1 MSVEAKLQQ
10 ILSCKSSIKNAIE
23 SKGVDVGNAS
33 FDQYTSKIRQIEGG
47 GSSGD
52 FDDPN
57 KVYYI
62 DHTGVIHYEYSL
74 QDFLNLTQEP
84 ANPPFSGLT
93 PTGWEMSLANAQAF
107 VRKWGYGPVI
117 GQTYTTNDGATRFYI
132 DIKYDSQLTI
142 GVTYSSLSSATKLK
156 IDWGD
161 GSEMYQSNAI
171 NGTVYHTYSE
181 IGKYCIRYIPLDG
194 ATFRPYSGSGYP
206 TIYGYAYLSTPL
218 YFKNLIYKIE
228 FGSGLSGYLGG
239 ILCGDAESFSIPSGC
254 SVGIYW
260 GTAAPHNFSTN
271 FGTQKTLTG
280 VYNLAVRNLRSC
292 IVPDGIT
299 NPGSFD
305 SCRNLKRLVLPD
317 SVTTFPV
324 LNGCRELTAI
334 NVPSGVTTLSNST
347 FNTCYKLTH
356 VELPDT
362 ITSVGTYVFS
372 SCINLK
378 SVNIPT
384 KITNV
389 NQYFCQHCQSLE
401 SITIPSAVTTVS
413 QYAFNGCNNLSAV
426 TFSNGLTTIGQYA
439 FNNCWSLP
447 SIQLPSTLTSIG
459 NYAFQQ
465 CLLLSGVINIPEG
478 VTTIGA
484 GAFNCSIYGISEIT
498 IPSTVTSVGQ
508 SAFAMQI
515 NIIPNTI
522 PDKVVHI
529 KPVTP
534 PTAGGN
540 SIFGSLATKAGKLR
554 LLVPAAS
561 IDLYKNAT
569 NWKTYATLFEVE
581 PVTSLPDNA
590 IQLDVD
596 LTEITSDET
605 ITNGSILAVSNNYD
619 TTKTIVVYD
628 ENLTW
633 IGNGTIVNTTLVVD
647 NAIGTFG
654 VETVTN
660 PTSFSFTGG
669 SVPD

>member
-33 FDQYTSKIRQIEGG
+33 FDQYASKIRQIEGG
-47 GSSGD
+47 SSSGD

-132 DIKYDSQLTI
+132 DIKYDFQLTI

-156 IDWGD
+156 VDWGD
-161 GSEMYQSNAI
+161 GSEMFQSTA
-171 NGTVYHTYSE
+171 TSATLYHTYQQT
-181 IGKYCIRYIPLDG
+181 GKYCLRYIPLDG
-194 ATFRPYSGSGYP
+194 ATFKPWSSSGCP
-206 TIYGYAYLSTPL
+206 TIFGYSYLSTPL
-218 YFKNLIYKIE
+218 YFSGLITKIE
-228 FGSGLSGYLGG
+228 FGSGLSGTLGS
-239 ILCGDAESFSIPSGC
+239 LLLWNCESVSMPSGC
-254 SVGIYW
+254 SVTIGS
-260 GTAAPHNFSTN
+260 GTGAPHIFSTN
-271 FGTQKTLTG
+271 YGSTKTNIGAATRKITSL
-280 VYNLAVRNLRSC
+280 V
-292 IVPDGIT
+292 IPDGIT
-299 NPGSFD
+299 SLGSFEG
-305 SCRNLKRLVLPD
+305 CRNLKRLVLPD

-324 LNGCRELTAI
+324 LYSCRELTAI
-334 NVPSGVTTLSNST
+334 NVPSGITTLSDNT
-347 FNTCYKLTH
+347 FRDCYKLTH

-362 ITSVGTYVFS
+362 ITSVGTYIFA

-389 NQYFCQHCQSLE
+389 NQFFCKSCQLLE
-401 SITIPSAVTTVS
+401 SITIPSAVTTINTS
-413 QYAFNGCNNLSAV
+413 AFDGCNALSSV
-426 TFSNGLTTIGQYA
+426 TFSEGLTTIGASA
-439 FNNCWSLP
+439 FQTCVSLP
-447 SIQLPSTLTSIG
+447 SIQLPTTLTSIG
-459 NYAFQQ
+459 GSAFRN
-465 CLLLSGVINIPEG
+465 CYLLSGVINIPEG
-478 VTTIGA
+478 VTSIGTC
-484 GAFNCSIYGISEIT
+484 AFSCSIYGISEIT

-508 SAFAMQI
+508 NSFEMQI
-515 NIIPNTI
+515 NVIPNTI

-529 KPVTP
+529 KAVTP
-534 PTAGGN
+534 PTAGTN
-540 SIFGSLATKAGKLR
+540 VFGSLASKAGKLR

-561 IDLYKNAT
+561 IGLYKNAT
-569 NWKTYATLFEVE
+569 NWKAYATLFEVE

-596 LTEITSDET
+596 LTEITSDDT

-619 TTKTIVVYD
+619 TTQTIVVYD

-654 VETVTN
+654 IETVTN